1 MSSSE
6 KPPLCNRTSVSV
18 RLPRGLSFE
27 FSRGDTLP
35 RQKGSSA
42 DLRTFTV
49 TVDKVEE
56 ITGLDFFSSMLQP
69 EQEELERTI
78 TVESWDRIKQGR

>member
-1 MSSSE
+1 MY
-6 KPPLCNRTSVSV
+6 PFDY
-18 RLPRGLSFE
+18 RGRFFGVPGGTCSP
-27 FSRGDTLP
+27 GP
-35 RQKGSSA
+35 KGSSA

-49 TVDKVEE
+49 TVDKEEE
-56 ITGLDFFSSMLQP
+56 ITGLNFFSSMLQP

>member
-1 MSSSE
+1 MKSPALQSHACIRSITEDASSGF
-6 KPPLCNRTSVSV
+6 
-18 RLPRGLSFE
+18 RG
-27 FSRGDTLP
+27 GYTLP

-78 TVESWDRIKQGR
+78 TVESWDRIKQGW